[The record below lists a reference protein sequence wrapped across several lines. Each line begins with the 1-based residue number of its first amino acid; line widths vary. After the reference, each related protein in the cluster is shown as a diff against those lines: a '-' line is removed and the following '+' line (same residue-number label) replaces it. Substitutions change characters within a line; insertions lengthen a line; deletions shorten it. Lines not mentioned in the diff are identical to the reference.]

1 MTAFRNWLVF
11 VLFLAAAGAVEG
23 QTIVSGRVTDSQT
36 GESLAGVYVIWG
48 KGSGTSTD
56 NDGHFSFNSDEGTR
70 TIVFRYIGYKSLTE
84 VLDITAGN
92 NLVLDIKLE
101 QEAQSLDQVV
111 VSADR
116 MEQKRSDLTVSMDV
130 IRSERLFRAHITDAQ
145 ELITKT
151 PGIEVLDGQ
160 ASIRGGS
167 GFSYGVGSRVLAL
180 IDGLPMMSADA
191 GNIKWHF
198 LPLENLSQVEI
209 IKGASS
215 VLYGSSALNGVIN
228 FRTADASNVPVT
240 QFYAET
246 GLFGAPATEEWKWW
260 DSPRLFGSTSFS
272 HLRKINDTD
281 LGVGVNISSDR
292 GYRKYNDET
301 MGRVSVRLKHY
312 SSRTEGLKYGINLS
326 GGKTYKTD
334 FVLWENALTG
344 GLIQDTATV
353 SRLHGYYFAADPYIS
368 LGRRGKV
375 RHDIR
380 LRFQGAGNRFPVR
393 SENNAGSVS
402 IYGEYQ
408 FWYRFSDMVSVTAGF
423 SETWSDIR
431 SDFFGDHNGL
441 NLAGFA
447 QAEVLPVSRLK
458 VTGGVRVEQNYLDR
472 DPDRPVPVF
481 RTGLNFQA
489 AKYTFLR
496 ASFGQGYR
504 YPSIAEKHASTTLG
518 SVRIFPSPFVRAESG
533 WSSEAGVMQGFMI
546 GRFSGEGDLSL
557 FLSQSSDMIEY
568 IFGVHQDPESGDSD
582 LGFKATNTEHSRIYG
597 TELEMLVSRPFG
609 KVTATVTGGYTY
621 IHPVEFNAITGR
633 STGVWLKYRRKHTA
647 KIGFLAVS
655 ERFEAGLDIY
665 ARSKTLNIDNV
676 FLSPLTREDIL
687 PGFFDYWQEHNR
699 GYLLMDCS
707 VGYSLSEALKLSVAV
722 KNITNAEYM
731 GRPGDIQPIRNF
743 SLRLGGRF

>member
-1 MTAFRNWLVF
+1 M
-11 VLFLAAAGAVEG
+11 
-23 QTIVSGRVTDSQT
+23 
-36 GESLAGVYVIWG
+36 
-48 KGSGTSTD
+48 
-56 NDGHFSFNSDEGTR
+56 
-70 TIVFRYIGYKSLTE
+70 
-84 VLDITAGN
+84 
-92 NLVLDIKLE
+92 
-101 QEAQSLDQVV
+101 
-111 VSADR
+111 
-116 MEQKRSDLTVSMDV
+116 
-130 IRSERLFRAHITDAQ
+130 
-145 ELITKT
+145 
-151 PGIEVLDGQ
+151 
-160 ASIRGGS
+160 
-167 GFSYGVGSRVLAL
+167 LAL

-344 GLIQDTATV
+344 GLMQDTATV

-447 QAEVLPVSRLK
+447 QAEVHPVSRLK

-582 LGFKATNTEHSRIYG
+582 LGFKATNTEYSRIYG

-676 FLSPLTREDIL
+676 FLSPLTR
-687 PGFFDYWQEHNR
+687 
-699 GYLLMDCS
+699 
-707 VGYSLSEALKLSVAV
+707 
-722 KNITNAEYM
+722 
-731 GRPGDIQPIRNF
+731 
-743 SLRLGGRF
+743 